1 MTDPTIGPRA
11 PAAVPSTEPGSV
23 TPAEAPDRARVFPC
37 GSCGADLEFDP
48 GVQSLRCPFCG
59 SVEALEAEPG
69 AVAEQDYGAMIRRLA
84 ELRERG
90 REDAVEMREVDCAAC
105 GATARFTGTLTA
117 DTCAYCGAPVQPSD
131 AHVVAHRV
139 PVDGVL
145 PFRVER
151 ASARERLRTWVRA
164 LWFAPNEFTRRGVDG
179 RFQGVYLPY
188 WTFDA
193 QTHNEYAGMRG
204 DHYWVTQGSGKNKR
218 RVRKT
223 RWTPAAGRFRKLFDD
238 VQVVATTGLPPA
250 RLAALEPWPL
260 AECRTFSPDLL
271 AGFQSRTYD
280 IDLESGFQG
289 ARAAIDRDLR
299 GEVCAR
305 IGGDVQ
311 RILELKTAYEGV
323 TFKHLLLPVWIL
335 GYRWKDKT
343 YQVLVNAVTGEVQG
357 DRPYSWIKIAL
368 AALGVAAA
376 IGLVV
381 LVRALAG

>member
-1 MTDPTIGPRA
+1 MTDAPDRA
-11 PAAVPSTEPGSV
+11 PGAPDP
-23 TPAEAPDRARVFPC
+23 PAEAPDRTRVFPC
-37 GSCGADLEFDP
+37 GSCGADLKFDP
-48 GVQSLRCPFCG
+48 GVQTLRCPFCG
-59 SVEALEAEPG
+59 ASEALEVDPAAIE
-69 AVAEQDYGAMIRRLA
+69 EQDYEAMIRRLA

-90 REDAVEMREVDCAAC
+90 REDAVDLREVDCAAC
-105 GATARFTGTLTA
+105 GATTRFTGTLTA

-131 AHVVAHRV
+131 AHVAAHRV

-145 PFRVER
+145 PFRVEKPT
-151 ASARERLRTWVRA
+151 ARERLRKWVRS
-164 LWFAPNEFTRRGVDG
+164 LWFAPNEFTRRGVEG

-193 QTHNEYAGMRG
+193 QTHTEYSGLRG
-204 DHYWVTQGSGKNKR
+204 DHYWVTRGSGKNRR

-260 AECRTFSPDLL
+260 EDCRSFSPELL

-289 ARAAIDRDLR
+289 ARSAIDADLR
-299 GEVCAR
+299 GDVRAR
-305 IGGDVQ
+305 IGGDTQ
-311 RILELKTAYEGV
+311 QILEMKTAYEGV
-323 TFKHLLLPVWIL
+323 TYKHLLLPVWLL
-335 GYRWKDKT
+335 GYRWKAKT
-343 YQVLVNAVTGEVQG
+343 YQVLVNAVTGEIQG
-357 DRPYSWIKIAL
+357 DRPYSWVKILGAV
-368 AALGVAAA
+368 LGVAAVV
-376 IGLVV
+376 GLIL